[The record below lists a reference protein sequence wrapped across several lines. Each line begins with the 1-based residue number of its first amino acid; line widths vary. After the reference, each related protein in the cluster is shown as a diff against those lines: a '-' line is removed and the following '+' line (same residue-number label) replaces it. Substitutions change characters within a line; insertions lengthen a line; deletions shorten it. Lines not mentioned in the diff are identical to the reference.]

1 MHVEIWSDLI
11 CPFCYIGKRRLDQ
24 ALESLSDKTALQ
36 ITWRSFQLAP
46 DLQTNTDLSIHQY
59 LAQAKGMTEAAAR
72 EANQRVSEM
81 AALDGLDYQ
90 LDQAIVANTLQAH
103 ALSHAAREVN
113 RQHEAE
119 ELLFRAYFTEG
130 KNLDEMS
137 TLIAIGESLGLD
149 PLSVQTALESGKYL
163 PQVIQEINEAE
174 QLRIR
179 AVPFFVFDRKYAISG
194 AQSVEVF
201 RQALQQMK
209 QL

>member
-1 MHVEIWSDLI
+1 MHIEIWSDLI

-81 AALDGLDYQ
+81 AAQDGLDYQ

-149 PLSVQTALESGKYL
+149 PLNLQTALESGKYL

-209 QL
+209 QW